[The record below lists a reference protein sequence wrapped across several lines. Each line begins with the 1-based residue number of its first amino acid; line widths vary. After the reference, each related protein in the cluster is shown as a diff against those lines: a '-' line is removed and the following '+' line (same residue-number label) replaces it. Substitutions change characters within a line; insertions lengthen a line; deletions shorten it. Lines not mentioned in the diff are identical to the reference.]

1 MCAEINKRERER
13 TVQRTNETNAWS
25 FKKIKKKIYKHLPK
39 LTARQRKNIQINK
52 I

>member
-13 TVQRTNETNAWS
+13 TVQRTNETNSWS
-25 FKKIKKKIYKHLPK
+25 FKKIKKIDKHLPNI
-39 LTARQRKNIQINK
+39 TARQRKNIQINK